1 MTVPQSLSEVRERI
15 DTLDSALVQLLGD
28 RQSLVEAAAG
38 FKSDEQQVRSPE
50 RVEQVVALARAR
62 AQEAGLS
69 PAVAEA
75 VWRAMI
81 TAFTELELAKAVFRD

>member
-1 MTVPQSLSEVRERI
+1 MTVPQSLSEVRDRI
-15 DTLDSALVQLLGD
+15 DTLDSALVQLLSD

-38 FKSDEQQVRSPE
+38 FKDDEQQVRAPD

-62 AQEAGLS
+62 AEEAGLNPS
-69 PAVAEA
+69 VAEA

-81 TAFTELELAKAVFRD
+81 TAFTELELAKAGFRD